1 MLAIFFTIAGLYMIF
16 KKEVKISS
24 KKSIKG
30 KVAQKIGLIFII
42 PAILSYILKLIPE
55 NPINVFLIYVI
66 FTGYAVAIISIFILS
81 FSIKLRVKTKLKLH
95 NGQN

>member
-66 FTGYAVAIISIFILS
+66 FTGYAVAIISIFYFI
-81 FSIKLRVKTKLKLH
+81 FFYKIKSEDKIKIT
-95 NGQN
+95 

>member
-55 NPINVFLIYVI
+55 NPINIFLIYI
-66 FTGYAVAIISIFILS
+66 IITGYAVAIISIFYFI
-81 FSIKLRVKTKLKLH
+81 FFYKIKSEDKIKIT
-95 NGQN
+95 